1 MKMKLMTAALAAAAL
16 ATPGVASA
24 ETGAYGSL
32 GYTNFDFDQV
42 NLDAVTGR
50 LGYQF
55 HKNFAV
61 EGEASFGIGEDTVGA
76 VNVELDNAL
85 GIYGVG
91 ILPVAPNFD
100 LFGRIGYG
108 SVEATASVAGF
119 SGSGDGDGF
128 GFGAGGQYMFTP
140 TFGVRGEYT
149 RLEGDDVEG
158 DTFSVSGVVKFGPAS

>member
-1 MKMKLMTAALAAAAL
+1 MKLKLVGAAVAAAAL

-24 ETGAYGSL
+24 EGLYANL
-32 GYTNFDFDQV
+32 GYTNYDFDQV
-42 NLDAVTGR
+42 NLDGVTGR

-61 EGEASFGIGEDTVGA
+61 EGEASFGIGEDTVGG
-76 VNVELDNAL
+76 VDVELDNAI
-85 GIYGVG
+85 GIFGVG

-100 LFGRIGYG
+100 LFARVGYG
-108 SVEATASVAGF
+108 SVEATASAG
-119 SGSGDGDGF
+119 GLTGTGDGDGF
-128 GFGAGGQYMFTP
+128 GVGAGGQYMFTP

-158 DTFSVSGVVKFGPAS
+158 DTFSISGVLKFGPVS